1 MLMRIGLALIA
12 LAASALPALAI
23 EGRYKVEGQNPG
35 QPQIYRGEAV
45 IKKTGETYSVVWQIG
60 SGRQIGT
67 GILSGSV
74 LSVVF
79 QAANAPGSGG
89 VASFEIADN
98 KVTGGKWAVTGGQTA
113 GTEKWTLESGI

>member
-1 MLMRIGLALIA
+1 MRIGLAFAAIVA
-12 LAASALPALAI
+12 LAPPAAAI
-23 EGRYKVEGQNPG
+23 EGRYMVEGQNPG
-35 QPQIYRGEAV
+35 HPQTYRGKAV

-67 GILSGSV
+67 GILTGAV

-89 VASFEIADN
+89 VASFQVIDN
-98 KVTGGKWAVTGGQTA
+98 KVAIGRWAVMGGQA
-113 GTEKWTLESGI
+113 VGAENWTLESGI